1 MIDKTAIGA
10 ALFVFL
16 LSSYASPIPKHRFV
30 DETGTPAQIVNPQD
44 VAVDSS
50 GNVYVSS
57 YVSRGDIS
65 KILKI
70 DHRGN
75 VSTWAG
81 SEVGFADG
89 TGTQARFKYPG
100 KLAVDSLDNVYVI
113 DQMNSRIRRIDVA
126 GNVTTLEA
134 VVTFSLGN
142 GVAVD
147 GTGNVYVTNTSH
159 HQIHRINEALK
170 VNTIAGSGE
179 RGFRNGAGPMAQFF
193 EPVGI
198 AVDSSGNVFVAD
210 KGNSSIRKIDLSG
223 NVTTLAGG
231 DGAGFADGLRSA
243 AKFDWPQDVAVD
255 RTGVVYVADPLND
268 RIRKIDAMGNVTT
281 LAGGVTGYADGVG
294 TAAQFDHPVGLT
306 VDSAGNVYVAD
317 SGNNRVRKIDPTGNV
332 TTLAGGD
339 VVEVIDV
346 DIFDAARNGDAQTVQ
361 DLLDGGADINARS
374 EYGER
379 TALIVAVLGRH
390 PEVVRVLLDRGA
402 DPNIRLQGFVTAL
415 DLAMISRMEDIIE
428 MLKAVNADETHP
440 LEGDS
445 IEARYLKTAIEYEPD
460 PVLKHQWEHWEHPEV
475 SYNRGRM
482 ICERLRKGADQND
495 LIADLGVFFGRDF
508 ATGLVVAAKKVICPG
523 RGAE

>member
-30 DETGTPAQIVNPQD
+30 DETGAPAQIVNPKD

-57 YVSRGDIS
+57 YKSPGDTS
-65 KILKI
+65 KIIKI

-81 SEVGFADG
+81 NEVGFADG
-89 TGTQARFKYPG
+89 TGTQARFKYPR

-134 VVTFSLGN
+134 VITFSLGN
-142 GVAVD
+142 GVALD
-147 GTGNVYVTNTSH
+147 GTGNIYVADTSH
-159 HQIHRINEALK
+159 HQILRINEALE
-170 VNTIAGSGE
+170 VNIIAGSGE
-179 RGFRNGAGPMAQFF
+179 RGFRDGAGPMAQFF
-193 EPVGI
+193 EPDGI
-198 AVDSSGNVFVAD
+198 AVDSVGNVFVAD
-210 KGNSSIRKIDLSG
+210 KFNNSIRKIDLSG

-231 DGAGFADGLRSA
+231 DRGFADGLRSA
-243 AKFDWPQDVAVD
+243 AKFHSPQDVAVD

-374 EYGER
+374 EYGEG

-415 DLAMISRMEDIIE
+415 DLAMISGMEDIIE

-460 PVLKHQWEHWEHPEV
+460 PVLKHQWEHWEPLEEV
-475 SYNRGRM
+475 YQRGRM
-482 ICERLRKGADQND
+482 ICERLREGADQSD
-495 LIADLGVFFGRDF
+495 LIANLGLFFGRDF